1 MPEIDT
7 DLFQII
13 VMGLLVV
20 LLIALLLV
28 LNNLTKIGKS
38 IDEAMSGSGVAR
50 GEEPQT
56 RQDTPAGSTGGG
68 GYTDVPQQQ
77 SYTPQQQSYAPPA
90 QTAYEPPAHQTQQPE
105 PQTQQPQT
113 ATQPAAARQQ
123 SHEEPMP
130 EEQPFERQGRWWFK
144 RGDELLVYDEQQGQ
158 WQPAPAGSLGHGGPG
173 SIATEFQSLS
183 DSAPSATSPAEAGW
197 KCSSCGAVNGATAT
211 TCRMCFASRP

>member
-1 MPEIDT
+1 MPEIDA

-28 LNNLTKIGKS
+28 LNNLAKLGKR
-38 IDEAMSGSGVAR
+38 IEEAVSSAGTR
-50 GEEPQT
+50 GAETQP
-56 RQDTPAGSTGGG
+56 RQDTPVGARAAG

-77 SYTPQQQSYAPPA
+77 SYSAPAQSYSAPA
-90 QTAYEPPAHQTQQPE
+90 QSAYEPVQQSQQPE
-105 PQTQQPQT
+105 AHTPPAQT
-113 ATQPAAARQQ
+113 ATQPAAQ
-123 SHEEPMP
+123 SQPEAEPMP

-158 WQPAPAGSLGHGGPG
+158 WQPAPAGSLGHGGQG

-183 DSAPSATSPAEAGW
+183 ESAPAAAGSPEAGW
-197 KCSSCGAVNGATAT
+197 KCTSCGAVNGATAT

>member
-1 MPEIDT
+1 MPEIDA

-28 LNNLTKIGKS
+28 LNNLTKLGKS
-38 IDEAMSGSGVAR
+38 IDEAMSGSGAAR
-50 GEEPQT
+50 GGEART
-56 RQDTPAGSTGGG
+56 RQDTPAGGGS

-77 SYTPQQQSYAPPA
+77 SYTPPA
-90 QTAYEPPAHQTQQPE
+90 QSAYEPPVKQTQQPE
-105 PQTQQPQT
+105 PQTHQPQT
-113 ATQPAAARQQ
+113 ASQPAAAQQQ
-123 SHEEPMP
+123 SQEEPMP

-158 WQPAPAGSLGHGGPG
+158 WQPAPAGSLGHGGPE

-183 DSAPSATSPAEAGW
+183 DSAPAAASSPEAGW